1 MGRSLSAKIRVPPIL
16 KPEPLHFE
24 TRAGSKAHGFL
35 HFGEGLA
42 GGGNV
47 GEGLV
52 GGGAT
57 CCNKDLVGS
66 LTDVV
71 DGKTHHPEPSPP
83 STASRR
89 RSPLQSVAAC
99 RSPLVATAARCP
111 RLALATAR
119 PRCLSPICSSSPY
132 SSGNNI
138 DLFEVCAFEA
148 WSL

>member
-1 MGRSLSAKIRVPPIL
+1 MPVSIPRLYVAVLRLTPSCRCSSSPVA
-16 KPEPLHFE
+16 PL
-24 TRAGSKAHGFL
+24 
-35 HFGEGLA
+35 LA
-42 GGGNV
+42 AAARR
-47 GEGLV
+47 E
-52 GGGAT
+52 
-57 CCNKDLVGS
+57 
-66 LTDVV
+66 
-71 DGKTHHPEPSPP
+71 GKTHHPEPSLP

-89 RSPLQSVAAC
+89 RSPL
-99 RSPLVATAARCP
+99 VATAPRCP